1 MIRHEHLRAAV
12 ERERRGPEVAA
23 LFDLDGTL
31 IAGFSIVAFWRD
43 RVLRGE
49 TSWDELLEALR
60 AAIGFQAG
68 QLGFSGFLAAVAA
81 GLRGR
86 EEKELEETG
95 QRLFEEELATLIY
108 PEARELTAAH
118 RERGHTLG
126 IVSSATRYQVEP
138 VARELEIEHVMC
150 SELEVQDGRFT
161 GRVVHPTVFRAGKAV
176 AARALA
182 DRIGLDL
189 SRSFF
194 YTDSVLDLPL
204 LREVG
209 HPWAVNPDGRLEN
222 IARSSGWP
230 SVRFRSRGTPTPI
243 DWLRTGLAF
252 GVMSAGIGIATPAA
266 LLNRNRAQLLNTAI
280 GVSTDLGAALAGI
293 DLQVSGE
300 QHLWSHRPAV
310 FIFNHQSAIDGI
322 LVGKMLRR
330 DFVSVAKQE
339 IRSIPLVGSFAR
351 LAGTIFIDRGDHA
364 QAVRALE
371 PAVEALRSGTSL
383 VIAPEGTR
391 SPTPRLGPFKKGAFR
406 LAMAAGVPIVPIVFQ
421 NTLDAM
427 PKHALV
433 VRPATV
439 EATVLPPIPTCDW
452 RLEDLNTQ
460 IARVRRLYLETLAQ
474 REPASV

>member
-1 MIRHEHLRAAV
+1 MIRHEYLLAAV
-12 ERERRGPEVAA
+12 EREQRGPEVAA

-31 IAGFSIVAFWRD
+31 IAGFSVLAFWRD
-43 RVLRGE
+43 RLLRGE
-49 TSWDELLEALR
+49 TSWDDLREALR
-60 AAIGFQAG
+60 GAIGFQAG
-68 QLGFSGFLAAVAA
+68 QLGFSGFLTAVAR

-95 QRLFEEELATLIY
+95 ERLFEEELATLIY
-108 PEARELTAAH
+108 PEARELTRAH
-118 RERGHTLG
+118 REQGHTLA

-138 VARELEIEHVMC
+138 VARELEIEHVLC
-150 SELEVQDGRFT
+150 SKLEVEDGRFT
-161 GRVVHPTVFRAGKAV
+161 GRVVHPTCFRAGKAV
-176 AARALA
+176 AARTLA
-182 DRIGLDL
+182 DRVGLDL

-222 IARSSGWP
+222 IARNSGWP
-230 SVRFRSRGTPTPI
+230 SVRFRSRGTPSPI
-243 DWLRTGLAF
+243 DWVRTGLAV
-252 GVMSAGIGIATPAA
+252 GVMSAGVGIATPAA
-266 LLNRNRAQLLNTAI
+266 LLNRNRAQFLNTAI
-280 GVSTDLGAALAGI
+280 SVSADLGAALAGI
-293 DLQVSGE
+293 DLRVTGE

-339 IRSIPLVGSFAR
+339 IQSIPLLGGFAR
-351 LAGTIFIDRGDHA
+351 LTGTIFIDRADHE
-364 QAVRALE
+364 QAIAALE
-371 PAVEALRSGTSL
+371 PALEALRSGTSL

-391 SPTPRLGPFKKGAFR
+391 SPTPRLGPFEQGAFR

-439 EATVLPPIPTCDW
+439 EATVLPPIPTSDW
-452 RLEDLNTQ
+452 QLDNLNAEV
-460 IARVRRLYLETLAQ
+460 ARVRRLYLETLAQ